1 MPPPIKATKVKSI
14 NSPSSGDSLVI
25 PGPTEFNEPPTQFN
39 KFLKCYFGKKGVGK
53 STLAS
58 EEPNNLTFML
68 EPMRKN
74 LRIRAIPIRKY
85 TPEEII
91 NGAPDAWGMIMKSV
105 DQIIDDET
113 IQNVTFDS
121 IDIAYECK
129 YASICAS
136 NNVASPNDAGKG
148 SADVWIEIRDT
159 WASDMYKFLDSRLSL
174 TLLSH
179 LAVRED
185 EQLDMAKVKVKQPS
199 CSPACLKWIKQA
211 CEFVFYYGEINKEK
225 ILQVRDD
232 TGMSEIASG
241 VEGRFLQPNGQPI
254 IFLPMPALNGPVNG
268 YQTLVKAFNNECWD
282 YYTPE
287 DEKTPKPPTTGTTT
301 SRPKLP
307 PKR

>member
-1 MPPPIKATKVKSI
+1 MPPPIKASKVKSI
-14 NSPSSGDSLVI
+14 NSPVNNKQLII
-25 PGPTEFNEPPTQFN
+25 PGPTEFNVPPTQFN

-58 EEPNNLTFML
+58 EEPNNLTFMF

-74 LRIRAIPIRKY
+74 LRIRSIPMRKH

-91 NGAPDAWGMIMKSV
+91 NGAPDAWAMLMSSV
-105 DQIIDDET
+105 DQIINDET
-113 IQNVTFDS
+113 IDNVTFDS

-129 YASICAS
+129 YASVCAS
-136 NNVASPNDAGKG
+136 HNIASPTDAGKG

-159 WASDMYKFLDSRLSL
+159 WASDTYKFLDSRLSL

-211 CEFVFYYGEINKEK
+211 CDFVFYYGEINKEK
-225 ILQVRDD
+225 IIQVRDD

-241 VEGRFLQPNGQPI
+241 VEGRFLQPNGQPLT
-254 IFLPMPALNGPVNG
+254 FLPMPALNGHING

-282 YYTPE
+282 YYTTE
-287 DEKTPKPPTTGTTT
+287 DEKTTKPLTTGAKP